1 MLPTCI
7 PFTVLAE
14 RYNEYLQSITLEKYI
29 TSMEGPGVGKQ
40 LTEDDLR
47 EHGFTDKEIAR
58 LREILTRQESHN
70 ETYATL
76 IDSLR
81 KRFWGGVIVVCIAFA
96 IVVSWIFNFES
107 NDFTYPLIIIFILI
121 AVWKLT
127 PFQMAF
133 KHILST

>member
-1 MLPTCI
+1 M
-7 PFTVLAE
+7 
-14 RYNEYLQSITLEKYI
+14 
-29 TSMEGPGVGKQ
+29 GKQ

-58 LREILTRQESHN
+58 LREILTRQESNN

-127 PFQMAF
+127 PFPMAF
-133 KHILST
+133 KAYLLENRVITYYQFHIWYCLFVFLLPLMKHL

>member
-1 MLPTCI
+1 MLPICI

-14 RYNEYLQSITLEKYI
+14 RYNEYLQSETLEKYI
-29 TSMEGPGVGKQ
+29 TSMEEPGVGKQ

-47 EHGFTDKEIAR
+47 EHGFTDKDIVR
-58 LREILTRQESHN
+58 LREILTRQESNN
-70 ETYATL
+70 ETDVTL

-81 KRFWGGVIVVCIAFA
+81 KRFWGGVIVICIAFA

-107 NDFTYPLIIIFILI
+107 NDFTYPLIFVFTLI

-127 PFQMAF
+127 PFPMAF
-133 KHILST
+133 KAYLI

>member
-58 LREILTRQESHN
+58 LREILTRQESNN

-81 KRFWGGVIVVCIAFA
+81 KRFWGGVMVVCIAFA

>member
-58 LREILTRQESHN
+58 LREILTRQESNN

-96 IVVSWIFNFES
+96 IVVSRIFNFES

>member
-14 RYNEYLQSITLEKYI
+14 RYNEYLQSITVEKYI

-58 LREILTRQESHN
+58 LREILTRQESNN